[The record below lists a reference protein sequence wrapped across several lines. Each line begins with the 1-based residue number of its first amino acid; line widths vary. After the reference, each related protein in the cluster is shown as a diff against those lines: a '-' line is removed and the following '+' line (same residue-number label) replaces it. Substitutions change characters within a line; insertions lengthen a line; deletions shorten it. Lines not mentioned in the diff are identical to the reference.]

1 MNMLVNFVSWSPL
14 VSIIVFSLLITAI
27 LSFLY
32 KKLTD
37 QKEFERLRNRQKELQ
52 QQMKDCKDQKKLAEI
67 QKEMLQDSMA
77 SMKLT
82 FKPMIIT
89 FIPLMFVFYGM
100 KKLYMDLASVGNII
114 NWPWNLPFVGD
125 GGGWLF
131 CYIAFSFIF
140 SLALR
145 KFFKIY

>member
-1 MNMLVNFVSWSPL
+1 MFVNFVHWSPL
-14 VSIIVFSLLITAI
+14 VSIIVFSLLITAA

-37 QKEFERLRNRQKELQ
+37 QKEFERLRNRQKEMQ
-52 QQMKDCKDQKKLAEI
+52 QQMKECKDQKKLAEI

-89 FIPLMFVFYGM
+89 IIPLWFVFYGL
-100 KKLYMDLASVGNII
+100 KKLYTDMAGVGNII
-114 NWPWNLPFVGD
+114 SWPWNLPMVGD

-131 CYIAFSFIF
+131 CYVTFSFVF

-145 KFFKIY
+145 KIFKLS